1 MPFSTLSLSSEL
13 IHALPKDF
21 KKPTDIQALAIPELL
36 AGQDLLALANTGSG
50 KTLAYGL
57 PLLEKLRVNPEQKA
71 LILVPTRE
79 LAMQVSEAINQ
90 VGQALDLNTVCLCGG
105 VDKEQQQQALAT
117 NPHILVATTGRLV
130 DLANNGLDLSKVHYL
145 VLDEADRLL
154 DMGFWPDVQN
164 IAMQTSNQR
173 QTAMFSATFS
183 DELKG
188 KVKLLMQAPKQVAAH
203 QENSTNQDIVETLYL
218 VNKGSKTKALIEL
231 IKQNSWTQVLVFIGA
246 KENADGLAKKLNKAG
261 ISTNALHGDKS
272 QAERE
277 EALAQFKSGQI
288 QVLIATDL
296 LARGIHIEQLPVV
309 INFELPMHAETYVHR
324 VGRTARAGEQG
335 VAMSLVCHGE
345 MDALNAIRHLTQ
357 RALPVQDLVGFPVTD
372 KPSTGESKRAPRD
385 KKPTAELMLRRALS
399 SSKVSRNA
407 QPRVRSKPKTRSDGI
422 VGSERGLKFY
432 FGVLTHSW
440 ANQAHFPIFNFAGF

>member
-57 PLLEKLRVNPEQKA
+57 PLLEKLGVNPEQKA

-79 LAMQVSEAINQ
+79 LAMQVNEAINQ
-90 VGQALDLNTVCLCGG
+90 VGQALGLNTVCLCGG

-203 QENSTNQDIVETLYL
+203 QENSTNQDIVETLYM

-231 IKQNSWTQVLVFIGA
+231 IQKNAWTQALVFIGA

-385 KKPTAELMLRRALS
+385 KKANRRTNAKKS
-399 SSKVSRNA
+399 IKQFQGKSKRPAPSA
-407 QPRVRSKPKTRSDGI
+407 K
-422 VGSERGLKFY
+422 
-432 FGVLTHSW
+432 
-440 ANQAHFPIFNFAGF
+440 

>member
-57 PLLEKLRVNPEQKA
+57 PLLEKLNVNPEQKA

-105 VDKEQQQQALAT
+105 VDKEQQLQVLAT

-130 DLANNGLDLSKVHYL
+130 DLANNGLDLSNVHYL

-164 IAMQTSNQR
+164 IAGLISNQR

-188 KVKLLMQAPKQVAAH
+188 KAKLLMQAPKQVAAH

-231 IKQNSWTQVLVFIGA
+231 IKQNAWTQVLVFIGA

-261 ISTNALHGDKS
+261 ISTNALHGNKS
-272 QAERE
+272 QDERE

-309 INFELPMHAETYVHR
+309 INFELPIHAETYVHR

-385 KKPTAELMLRRALS
+385 KKANRRTNAKKS
-399 SSKVSRNA
+399 IKQFQGKSRRPA
-407 QPRVRSKPKTRSDGI
+407 PSAK
-422 VGSERGLKFY
+422 
-432 FGVLTHSW
+432 
-440 ANQAHFPIFNFAGF
+440 

>member
-57 PLLEKLRVNPEQKA
+57 PLLEKLSVNPEQKA

-90 VGQALDLNTVCLCGG
+90 VGQVLELNAVCLCGG

-130 DLANNGLDLSKVHYL
+130 DLAKDGLDLSNIHYL

-164 IAMQTSNQR
+164 IAGLISNQR

-188 KVKLLMQAPKQVAAH
+188 KAKLLMQAPKQVAAH

-231 IKQNSWTQVLVFIGA
+231 IQKNAWTQALVFIGA

-261 ISTNALHGDKS
+261 ISANALHGNKS
-272 QAERE
+272 QDERE

-385 KKPTAELMLRRALS
+385 KKANRRTHAKKS
-399 SSKVSRNA
+399 IKQFQGKSKRPAPSV
-407 QPRVRSKPKTRSDGI
+407 K
-422 VGSERGLKFY
+422 
-432 FGVLTHSW
+432 
-440 ANQAHFPIFNFAGF
+440 

>member
-57 PLLEKLRVNPEQKA
+57 PLLEKLSVNPEQKA

-90 VGQALDLNTVCLCGG
+90 VGQALDLNAVCLCGG

-164 IAMQTSNQR
+164 IAGQISNQR

-183 DELKG
+183 DELKD
-188 KVKLLMQAPKQVAAH
+188 KAKLLMQAPKQVAAH
-203 QENSTNQDIVETLYL
+203 QENSTNQDIAETLYL
-218 VNKGSKTKALIEL
+218 VNKGSKAKALIEL
-231 IKQNSWTQVLVFIGA
+231 IQKNAWTQALVFIGA

-277 EALAQFKSGQI
+277 AALAQFKSGQA

-335 VAMSLVCHGE
+335 VAISLVCHGE

-385 KKPTAELMLRRALS
+385 KKANRRTNAKKS
-399 SSKVSRNA
+399 IKQFQGKSKRPAPSA
-407 QPRVRSKPKTRSDGI
+407 K
-422 VGSERGLKFY
+422 
-432 FGVLTHSW
+432 
-440 ANQAHFPIFNFAGF
+440 

>member
-36 AGQDLLALANTGSG
+36 SGKDVLALANTGSG

-57 PLLEKLRVNPEQKA
+57 PLLEKLSVNPEQKA

-79 LAMQVSEAINQ
+79 LATQVSEAINQ
-90 VGQALDLNTVCLCGG
+90 VGQSIGLNAVCLCGG
-105 VDKEQQQQALAT
+105 VDKELQLQALAAD
-117 NPHILVATTGRLV
+117 PKILVATTGRLV
-130 DLANNGLDLSKVHYL
+130 DLANNGLDLSNIHYL

-164 IAMQTSNQR
+164 IAGQISNQR

-188 KVKLLMQAPKQVAAH
+188 KTKQLMHAPTQVAAH
-203 QENSTNQDIVETLYL
+203 QENSTNQAIAETLYL

-231 IKQNSWTQVLVFIGA
+231 IKQNTWTQVLVFIGA

-261 ISTNALHGDKS
+261 ITTNALHGNKS

-277 EALAQFKSGQI
+277 AALAQFKSGQT

-345 MDALNAIRHLTQ
+345 AEALTAIRNLTQ
-357 RALPVQDLVGFPVTD
+357 RELPTQDLEGFPVTD

-385 KKPTAELMLRRALS
+385 KKANRRT
-399 SSKVSRNA
+399 NA
-407 QPRVRSKPKTRSDGI
+407 KKSIKQFQGKPKR
-422 VGSERGLKFY
+422 
-432 FGVLTHSW
+432 
-440 ANQAHFPIFNFAGF
+440 QAPKAK

>member
-57 PLLEKLRVNPEQKA
+57 PLLEKLSVNPEQKA

-90 VGQALDLNTVCLCGG
+90 VGQVLELNAVCLCGG

-130 DLANNGLDLSKVHYL
+130 DLANNGLDLSNVHYL

-164 IAMQTSNQR
+164 IAGLISNQR

-188 KVKLLMQAPKQVAAH
+188 KAKLLMQAPKQVAAH

-231 IKQNSWTQVLVFIGA
+231 IQKNAWTLALVFIGA

-357 RALPVQDLVGFPVTD
+357 RTLPVQELVGFPVTD

-385 KKPTAELMLRRALS
+385 KKANRRTNAKKS
-399 SSKVSRNA
+399 IKQFQGKSKRPAPSA
-407 QPRVRSKPKTRSDGI
+407 K
-422 VGSERGLKFY
+422 
-432 FGVLTHSW
+432 
-440 ANQAHFPIFNFAGF
+440 

>member
-57 PLLEKLRVNPEQKA
+57 PLLEKLSVNPEQKA
-71 LILVPTRE
+71 LILAPTRE

-164 IAMQTSNQR
+164 IAGLISNQR

-188 KVKLLMQAPKQVAAH
+188 KAKLLMQAPKQVAAH

-231 IKQNSWTQVLVFIGA
+231 IQKNAWTQALVFIGA

-261 ISTNALHGDKS
+261 ISANALHGNKS

-357 RALPVQDLVGFPVTD
+357 HALPVQDLVGFPVTD

-385 KKPTAELMLRRALS
+385 KKANRRTNAKKS
-399 SSKVSRNA
+399 IKQFQGKSKRPAPSA
-407 QPRVRSKPKTRSDGI
+407 K
-422 VGSERGLKFY
+422 
-432 FGVLTHSW
+432 
-440 ANQAHFPIFNFAGF
+440 

>member
-13 IHALPKDF
+13 IHSLPKEF
-21 KKPTDIQALAIPELL
+21 KKPTDIQTIAIPELL
-36 AGQDLLALANTGSG
+36 NGKDVLALANTGSG
-50 KTLAYGL
+50 KTLAYAL
-57 PLLEKLRVNPEQKA
+57 PLLEKLNVNSQQKA

-79 LAMQVSEAINQ
+79 LATQVSEAINQ
-90 VGQALDLNTVCLCGG
+90 VAQVFSLNAVCLCGG
-105 VDKEQQQQALAT
+105 VDKEQQQQALAE

-130 DLANNGLDLSKVHYL
+130 DLANNGLDLSNIHYL

-164 IAMQTSNQR
+164 IAAQTSSQR

-183 DELKG
+183 DELKQ
-188 KVKLLMQAPKQVAAH
+188 KAKQLMRAPKQVAAH

-218 VNKGSKTKALIEL
+218 VNKGSKTKALIAL
-231 IKQNSWTQVLVFIGA
+231 IQQHAWTQVLVFIGA

-261 ISTNALHGDKS
+261 ISTNSLHGNKS

-277 EALAQFKSGQI
+277 EALVQFKSGQT

-324 VGRTARAGEQG
+324 VGRTARAGKQG

-345 MDALNAIRHLTQ
+345 AEALAAIRNLTQ
-357 RALPVQDLVGFPVTD
+357 RELPTQDLEGFPVTD

-385 KKPTAELMLRRALS
+385 KKANRRT
-399 SSKVSRNA
+399 NA
-407 QPRVRSKPKTRSDGI
+407 KKSIKQFQSKPKR
-422 VGSERGLKFY
+422 
-432 FGVLTHSW
+432 
-440 ANQAHFPIFNFAGF
+440 

>member
-13 IHALPKDF
+13 IHALPKDV
-21 KKPTDIQALAIPELL
+21 KKPTDIQALVIPELL
-36 AGQDLLALANTGSG
+36 AGKDVLALANTGSG
-50 KTLAYGL
+50 KTLAYAL
-57 PLLEKLRVNPEQKA
+57 PLLDKLTANPQQKA

-79 LAMQVSEAINQ
+79 LAIQVSEAINQ
-90 VGQALDLNTVCLCGG
+90 VGQALEINAVCLCGG
-105 VDKEQQQQALAT
+105 VDKAQQQQALAT

-130 DLANNGLDLSKVHYL
+130 DLANNGLDLSHIHTL

-164 IAMQTSNQR
+164 IAMQTANQR

-183 DELKG
+183 DALKE
-188 KVKLLMQAPKQVAAH
+188 KAKQLMRSPKQVAAH
-203 QENSTNQDIVETLYL
+203 QENSTNQDITETLFL

-231 IKQNSWTQVLVFIGA
+231 VQQNARTQVLVFIGA

-261 ISTNALHGDKS
+261 VSTTALHGNKS
-272 QAERE
+272 QDERE
-277 EALAQFKSGQI
+277 EALAQFKSGQVN
-288 QVLIATDL
+288 VLIATDL

-357 RALPVQDLVGFPVTD
+357 RALPVQDLAGFPVTD

-385 KKPTAELMLRRALS
+385 KKANRRTNNKS
-399 SSKVSRNA
+399 SIKQFQGKVKRQAPKSK
-407 QPRVRSKPKTRSDGI
+407 
-422 VGSERGLKFY
+422 
-432 FGVLTHSW
+432 
-440 ANQAHFPIFNFAGF
+440 

>member
-21 KKPTDIQALAIPELL
+21 KRPTDIQALAIPELL
-36 AGQDLLALANTGSG
+36 AGKDVLALANTGSG

-57 PLLEKLRVNPEQKA
+57 PLLEKLSVNPEQKA

-90 VGQALDLNTVCLCGG
+90 VGQVLELNAVCLCGG

-130 DLANNGLDLSKVHYL
+130 DLANNGLDLSNVHYL

-164 IAMQTSNQR
+164 IAGLTSNQR

-188 KVKLLMQAPKQVAAH
+188 KAKLLMQAPKQIAAH
-203 QENSTNQDIVETLYL
+203 RENSTNQDIVETLYL

-231 IKQNSWTQVLVFIGA
+231 IQKNAWTQALVFMGA

-261 ISTNALHGDKS
+261 ISANALHGNKS
-272 QAERE
+272 QDERE
-277 EALAQFKSGQI
+277 DALAQFKSGQI

-335 VAMSLVCHGE
+335 VAISLVCHGE

-385 KKPTAELMLRRALS
+385 KKANRRT
-399 SSKVSRNA
+399 NA
-407 QPRVRSKPKTRSDGI
+407 KKSIKQFQGK
-422 VGSERGLKFY
+422 LKRPAP
-432 FGVLTHSW
+432 S
-440 ANQAHFPIFNFAGF
+440 AK

>member
-57 PLLEKLRVNPEQKA
+57 PLLEKLSVNPEQKA

-79 LAMQVSEAINQ
+79 LAMQVREAINQ
-90 VGQALDLNTVCLCGG
+90 VGQVLELNAVCLCGG

-130 DLANNGLDLSKVHYL
+130 DLANNGLDLSNIHYL

-164 IAMQTSNQR
+164 IAGLISNQR

-188 KVKLLMQAPKQVAAH
+188 KAKLLMQAPKQVAAH

-231 IKQNSWTQVLVFIGA
+231 IQKNAWTQALVFIGA

-261 ISTNALHGDKS
+261 ISTNALHGNKS
-272 QAERE
+272 QNERE

-385 KKPTAELMLRRALS
+385 KKANRRTHAKKS
-399 SSKVSRNA
+399 IKQFQGKSKCPAPSA
-407 QPRVRSKPKTRSDGI
+407 K
-422 VGSERGLKFY
+422 
-432 FGVLTHSW
+432 
-440 ANQAHFPIFNFAGF
+440 

>member
-57 PLLEKLRVNPEQKA
+57 PLLEKLSVNPEQKA

-90 VGQALDLNTVCLCGG
+90 VGQVLELNAVCLCGG

-130 DLANNGLDLSKVHYL
+130 DLANNGLDLSNVHYL

-164 IAMQTSNQR
+164 IAGQISNQR

-188 KVKLLMQAPKQVAAH
+188 KAKLLMQAPKQIAAH
-203 QENSTNQDIVETLYL
+203 RENSTNQDIVETLYL

-231 IKQNSWTQVLVFIGA
+231 IQKNAWTQALVFMGA

-261 ISTNALHGDKS
+261 ISANALHGNKS
-272 QAERE
+272 QDERE
-277 EALAQFKSGQI
+277 DALAQFKSGQI

-335 VAMSLVCHGE
+335 VAISLVCHGE

-385 KKPTAELMLRRALS
+385 KKANRRT
-399 SSKVSRNA
+399 NA
-407 QPRVRSKPKTRSDGI
+407 KKSIKQFQGK
-422 VGSERGLKFY
+422 LKRPAP
-432 FGVLTHSW
+432 S
-440 ANQAHFPIFNFAGF
+440 AK

>member
-21 KKPTDIQALAIPELL
+21 KRPTDIQALAIPELL
-36 AGQDLLALANTGSG
+36 AGKDVLALANTGSG

-57 PLLEKLRVNPEQKA
+57 PLLEKLSVNPEQKA

-90 VGQALDLNTVCLCGG
+90 VGQVLELNAVCLCGG

-130 DLANNGLDLSKVHYL
+130 DLANNGLDLSNIHYL

-154 DMGFWPDVQN
+154 DMGFWPDIQN
-164 IAMQTSNQR
+164 IAGLISNQR

-188 KVKLLMQAPKQVAAH
+188 KAKLLMQAPKQVAAH
-203 QENSTNQDIVETLYL
+203 QENSTNQDIAETLHL

-231 IKQNSWTQVLVFIGA
+231 IQKNAWTQALVFIGA

-261 ISTNALHGDKS
+261 ISTNALHGNKS
-272 QAERE
+272 QDERE

-357 RALPVQDLVGFPVTD
+357 RTLPVQELVGFPVTD

-385 KKPTAELMLRRALS
+385 KKANRRTHAKKS
-399 SSKVSRNA
+399 IKQFQGKSKRPAPSA
-407 QPRVRSKPKTRSDGI
+407 K
-422 VGSERGLKFY
+422 
-432 FGVLTHSW
+432 
-440 ANQAHFPIFNFAGF
+440 

>member
-57 PLLEKLRVNPEQKA
+57 PLLEKLGVNPEQKA

-79 LAMQVSEAINQ
+79 LAMQVNEAINQ
-90 VGQALDLNTVCLCGG
+90 VGQALGLNTVCLCGG

-203 QENSTNQDIVETLYL
+203 QENSTNQDIVETLYM

-231 IKQNSWTQVLVFIGA
+231 IQKNAWTQALVFIGA

-385 KKPTAELMLRRALS
+385 KKANRRTHAKKS
-399 SSKVSRNA
+399 IKQFQGKSKRPAPSA
-407 QPRVRSKPKTRSDGI
+407 K
-422 VGSERGLKFY
+422 
-432 FGVLTHSW
+432 
-440 ANQAHFPIFNFAGF
+440 

>member
-57 PLLEKLRVNPEQKA
+57 PLLEKLSVNPEQKA

-90 VGQALDLNTVCLCGG
+90 VGQVLDLNTVCLCGG

-173 QTAMFSATFS
+173 QTGMFSATFS

-188 KVKLLMQAPKQVAAH
+188 KAKLLMQAPKQVAAH

-261 ISTNALHGDKS
+261 ISTNALHGNKS
-272 QAERE
+272 QDERE

-385 KKPTAELMLRRALS
+385 KKANRRTNAKKS
-399 SSKVSRNA
+399 IKQFQGKSKRPAPSA
-407 QPRVRSKPKTRSDGI
+407 K
-422 VGSERGLKFY
+422 
-432 FGVLTHSW
+432 
-440 ANQAHFPIFNFAGF
+440 

>member
-57 PLLEKLRVNPEQKA
+57 PLLEKLSVNPEQKA
-71 LILVPTRE
+71 LVLVPTRE

-90 VGQALDLNTVCLCGG
+90 VGQVLELNAVCLCGG

-130 DLANNGLDLSKVHYL
+130 DLANNGLDLSNVHYL

-183 DELKG
+183 EELKE
-188 KVKLLMQAPKQVAAH
+188 KAKQLMHAPKQVAAH

-231 IKQNSWTQVLVFIGA
+231 IQKNAWTQALVFIGA

-261 ISTNALHGDKS
+261 ILTNALHGNKS
-272 QAERE
+272 QDERE

-385 KKPTAELMLRRALS
+385 KKANRRTHAKKS
-399 SSKVSRNA
+399 IKQFQGKSKRPAPSA
-407 QPRVRSKPKTRSDGI
+407 K
-422 VGSERGLKFY
+422 
-432 FGVLTHSW
+432 
-440 ANQAHFPIFNFAGF
+440 

>member
-36 AGQDLLALANTGSG
+36 AGQELLALANTGSG

-57 PLLEKLRVNPEQKA
+57 PLLEKLSVNPEQKA

-90 VGQALDLNTVCLCGG
+90 VGQVLELNAVCLCGG

-117 NPHILVATTGRLV
+117 NPDILVATTGRLV

-164 IAMQTSNQR
+164 IAGLISNQR

-188 KVKLLMQAPKQVAAH
+188 KAKLLMQAPKQVAAH

-261 ISTNALHGDKS
+261 ISTNALHGNKS
-272 QAERE
+272 QDERE
-277 EALAQFKSGQI
+277 EALAQFKSGQT

-385 KKPTAELMLRRALS
+385 KKANRRTNAKKS
-399 SSKVSRNA
+399 IKQFQGKSKRPAPSA
-407 QPRVRSKPKTRSDGI
+407 K
-422 VGSERGLKFY
+422 
-432 FGVLTHSW
+432 
-440 ANQAHFPIFNFAGF
+440 

>member
-57 PLLEKLRVNPEQKA
+57 PLLEKLSVNPEQKA

-105 VDKEQQQQALAT
+105 VDKEQQHHALAT

-203 QENSTNQDIVETLYL
+203 QENSTNQDIVETLYM

-261 ISTNALHGDKS
+261 ISTNALHGNKS
-272 QAERE
+272 QDERE
-277 EALAQFKSGQI
+277 EALAQFKSGQT

-357 RALPVQDLVGFPVTD
+357 RTLPVQELVGFPVTD

-385 KKPTAELMLRRALS
+385 KKANRRTNAKKS
-399 SSKVSRNA
+399 IKQFQGKSKRPAPSA
-407 QPRVRSKPKTRSDGI
+407 K
-422 VGSERGLKFY
+422 
-432 FGVLTHSW
+432 
-440 ANQAHFPIFNFAGF
+440 

>member
-57 PLLEKLRVNPEQKA
+57 PLLEKLSVNPEQKA

-130 DLANNGLDLSKVHYL
+130 DLANNGLDLSNVHYL

-164 IAMQTSNQR
+164 IAGLISNQR

-188 KVKLLMQAPKQVAAH
+188 KAKLLMQAPKQVAAH
-203 QENSTNQDIVETLYL
+203 QENSTNQYIAETLYL

-231 IKQNSWTQVLVFIGA
+231 IQKNAWTQALVFIGA

-261 ISTNALHGDKS
+261 ISTNALHGNKS
-272 QAERE
+272 QDERE

-357 RALPVQDLVGFPVTD
+357 RALPVQDLVGFPLTD

-385 KKPTAELMLRRALS
+385 KKANRRTNAKKS
-399 SSKVSRNA
+399 IKQFQGKSKRPAPSA
-407 QPRVRSKPKTRSDGI
+407 K
-422 VGSERGLKFY
+422 
-432 FGVLTHSW
+432 
-440 ANQAHFPIFNFAGF
+440 

>member
-57 PLLEKLRVNPEQKA
+57 PLLEKLSVNPEQKA

-188 KVKLLMQAPKQVAAH
+188 KVKLLIQAPKQVAAH
-203 QENSTNQDIVETLYL
+203 QENSTNQDIVETLYM

-231 IKQNSWTQVLVFIGA
+231 IQKNAWTLALVFIGA

-385 KKPTAELMLRRALS
+385 KKANRRTNAKKS
-399 SSKVSRNA
+399 IKQFQGKSKRPAPSA
-407 QPRVRSKPKTRSDGI
+407 K
-422 VGSERGLKFY
+422 
-432 FGVLTHSW
+432 
-440 ANQAHFPIFNFAGF
+440 

>member
-13 IHALPKDF
+13 IHALPKDV
-21 KKPTDIQALAIPELL
+21 KQPTDIQALAIPELL
-36 AGQDLLALANTGSG
+36 AGKDVLALANTGSG
-50 KTLAYGL
+50 KTLAYAL
-57 PLLEKLRVNPEQKA
+57 PLLDKLNANPQQKA

-79 LAMQVSEAINQ
+79 LAIQVSEAINQ
-90 VGQALDLNTVCLCGG
+90 VGQAFELNAVCLCGG
-105 VDKEQQQQALAT
+105 VDKAQQQQALAT

-130 DLANNGLDLSKVHYL
+130 DLVNHGLDLSHIHTL

-164 IAMQTSNQR
+164 IAMQTANQR

-183 DELKG
+183 EALKE
-188 KVKLLMQAPKQVAAH
+188 KAKQLMHAPKQVAAH
-203 QENSTNQDIVETLYL
+203 QENSTNQDITETLFL

-231 IKQNSWTQVLVFIGA
+231 IQQNAWARVLVFIGA

-261 ISTNALHGDKS
+261 VSTTALHGNKS
-272 QAERE
+272 QDERE
-277 EALAQFKSGQI
+277 EALAQFKSGQVN
-288 QVLIATDL
+288 VLIATDL

-357 RALPVQDLVGFPVTD
+357 RALPVQDLAGFPVTD

-385 KKPTAELMLRRALS
+385 KKANRRTNNKS
-399 SSKVSRNA
+399 SIKQFQGKVKR
-407 QPRVRSKPKTRSDGI
+407 QTPKN
-422 VGSERGLKFY
+422 K
-432 FGVLTHSW
+432 
-440 ANQAHFPIFNFAGF
+440 

>member
-57 PLLEKLRVNPEQKA
+57 PLLEKLSVNPEQKA

-90 VGQALDLNTVCLCGG
+90 VGQALELNAVCLCGG

-130 DLANNGLDLSKVHYL
+130 DLANNGLDLSNVQYL

-164 IAMQTSNQR
+164 IAGLISNQR

-188 KVKLLMQAPKQVAAH
+188 KAKLLMQAPKQVAAH

-231 IKQNSWTQVLVFIGA
+231 IQKNAWTQALVFIGA

-261 ISTNALHGDKS
+261 ISANALHGNKS
-272 QAERE
+272 QDERE
-277 EALAQFKSGQI
+277 DALAQFKSGQM

-345 MDALNAIRHLTQ
+345 MDALNTIRHLTQ

-385 KKPTAELMLRRALS
+385 KKANRRTHAKKSIKQFQGKSKRPAS
-399 SSKVSRNA
+399 SAK
-407 QPRVRSKPKTRSDGI
+407 
-422 VGSERGLKFY
+422 
-432 FGVLTHSW
+432 
-440 ANQAHFPIFNFAGF
+440 

>member
-90 VGQALDLNTVCLCGG
+90 VGQALDLNAVCLCGG

-164 IAMQTSNQR
+164 IAGLISNQR

-188 KVKLLMQAPKQVAAH
+188 KAKLLMQAPKQVAAH

-231 IKQNSWTQVLVFIGA
+231 IKQNAWTQVLVFIGA

-261 ISTNALHGDKS
+261 ILTNALHGNKS
-272 QAERE
+272 QDERE

-335 VAMSLVCHGE
+335 VAISLVCHGE
-345 MDALNAIRHLTQ
+345 MDALSAIRHLTQ

-385 KKPTAELMLRRALS
+385 KKANRRTNAKKS
-399 SSKVSRNA
+399 IKQFQGKSKRPAPSA
-407 QPRVRSKPKTRSDGI
+407 K
-422 VGSERGLKFY
+422 
-432 FGVLTHSW
+432 
-440 ANQAHFPIFNFAGF
+440 

>member
-21 KKPTDIQALAIPELL
+21 KKPTDIQALAILELL

-57 PLLEKLRVNPEQKA
+57 PLLEKLSVNPEQKA

-90 VGQALDLNTVCLCGG
+90 VGQVLELNAVCLCGG

-130 DLANNGLDLSKVHYL
+130 DLANNGLDLSNVHYL

-164 IAMQTSNQR
+164 IAGLISNQR
-173 QTAMFSATFS
+173 QTAMFSATFP

-188 KVKLLMQAPKQVAAH
+188 KAKLLMQAPKQVAAH

-231 IKQNSWTQVLVFIGA
+231 IQKNAWTQALVFIGA

-261 ISTNALHGDKS
+261 ISANALHGNKS
-272 QAERE
+272 QDERE

-357 RALPVQDLVGFPVTD
+357 RTLPVQELVGFPVTD

-385 KKPTAELMLRRALS
+385 KKANRRTHAKKS
-399 SSKVSRNA
+399 IKQFQGKSKRPAPSA
-407 QPRVRSKPKTRSDGI
+407 K
-422 VGSERGLKFY
+422 
-432 FGVLTHSW
+432 
-440 ANQAHFPIFNFAGF
+440 

>member
-57 PLLEKLRVNPEQKA
+57 PLLEKLGVNPVQKA

-90 VGQALDLNTVCLCGG
+90 VGQVLELNAVCLCGG

-188 KVKLLMQAPKQVAAH
+188 KAKLLMQAPKQVAAH

-261 ISTNALHGDKS
+261 ISTNALHGNKS
-272 QAERE
+272 QNERE

-357 RALPVQDLVGFPVTD
+357 RTLPVQELIGFPVTD

-385 KKPTAELMLRRALS
+385 KKANRRTHAKKS
-399 SSKVSRNA
+399 IKQFQGKSKRPAPSA
-407 QPRVRSKPKTRSDGI
+407 K
-422 VGSERGLKFY
+422 
-432 FGVLTHSW
+432 
-440 ANQAHFPIFNFAGF
+440 

>member
-57 PLLEKLRVNPEQKA
+57 PLLEKLSVNPEQKA

-90 VGQALDLNTVCLCGG
+90 VGQVLELNAVCLCGG

-130 DLANNGLDLSKVHYL
+130 DLANNGLDLSNIHYL

-203 QENSTNQDIVETLYL
+203 QENSTNQDIVETLYM

-231 IKQNSWTQVLVFIGA
+231 IQKNAWTQALVFIGA

-261 ISTNALHGDKS
+261 ILTNALHGNKS
-272 QAERE
+272 QDERE
-277 EALAQFKSGQI
+277 EALAQFKSGQM

-372 KPSTGESKRAPRD
+372 KPSTGESKR
-385 KKPTAELMLRRALS
+385 
-399 SSKVSRNA
+399 
-407 QPRVRSKPKTRSDGI
+407 
-422 VGSERGLKFY
+422 
-432 FGVLTHSW
+432 
-440 ANQAHFPIFNFAGF
+440 

>member
-57 PLLEKLRVNPEQKA
+57 PLLEKLSVNPEQKA

-90 VGQALDLNTVCLCGG
+90 VGQVLELNAVCLCGG

-130 DLANNGLDLSKVHYL
+130 DLANNGLDLSNVHYL

-164 IAMQTSNQR
+164 IAGLISNQR

-188 KVKLLMQAPKQVAAH
+188 KAKLLMQAPKQVAAH

-231 IKQNSWTQVLVFIGA
+231 IQKNAWTQALVFIGA

-261 ISTNALHGDKS
+261 ISANALHGNKS
-272 QAERE
+272 QDERE
-277 EALAQFKSGQI
+277 DALAQFKSGQM

-345 MDALNAIRHLTQ
+345 MDALSAIRHLTQ

-372 KPSTGESKRAPRD
+372 KPSTGESKRAPR
-385 KKPTAELMLRRALS
+385 
-399 SSKVSRNA
+399 
-407 QPRVRSKPKTRSDGI
+407 
-422 VGSERGLKFY
+422 
-432 FGVLTHSW
+432 
-440 ANQAHFPIFNFAGF
+440 